1 MRHNIRLVFL
11 SAFVL
16 AALAGCNTISGMGKD
31 IKSAG
36 QAIDDASTTASKK
49 K

>member
-1 MRHNIRLVFL
+1 MRHNTRLML
-11 SAFVL
+11 LCAFVL